1 MKTQG
6 FSSTNPKIRDDEVD
20 EVDGYFLFDDQAWG
34 ARVVSGPS
42 YLRPLH
48 SSTTP
53 RPHTRPLS

>member
-34 ARVVSGPS
+34 GEGG
-42 YLRPLH
+42 
-48 SSTTP
+48 
-53 RPHTRPLS
+53 